1 MAKKLS
7 KPETPIDAPS
17 AEGDAPPLLFQLFNE
32 IGILAQLSS
41 TLLNRRL
48 PDGLHASHFGILN
61 HLSKRDFPETPAMLA
76 DAFQVTRATMTHS
89 LGVLQKRGFIELEA
103 DPNDGRSKI
112 VRLLPPGRAFCEQ
125 AIAAL
130 APAIMA
136 LSDKLD
142 AVDVEPVL
150 EELRKLRVI
159 LDENRDV

>member
-1 MAKKLS
+1 M
-7 KPETPIDAPS
+7 PEADAAPV
-17 AEGDAPPLLFQLFNE
+17 AGGPPLIFQLFNE

-48 PDGLHASHFGILN
+48 PDGLHASHFGILS

-76 DAFQVTRATMTHS
+76 DAFQVTRGTMTHS
-89 LGVLQKRGFIELEA
+89 LKVLEARGFIAL
-103 DPNDGRSKI
+103 DPDPKDGRSKT
-112 VRLLPPGRAFCEQ
+112 VRLLPEGRGFREQ

-130 APAIMA
+130 APAIMV
-136 LSDKLD
+136 LSDKLE